1 MFHAWKVL
9 SMSVHLY
16 LYIFSIARWTIW
28 KCQLLN
34 DPSGEMM
41 ETYKQ
46 QSYCTR
52 QPLRMFP
59 RKNTTD
65 TEVLRSF
72 GTRLAKLSFFFFGLM
87 IRSVWHR
94 PSWNDVSRGHGYQK
108 KIILGSKT
116 MTFYLKFR
124 LKSFFRTMF
133 GDHSVSC
140 SSCFGHA
147 RAPFVRQVSS
157 DWCKWRWFLVYRLHS
172 VGICGPWVDGIL
184 GFSWSKGPGKR
195 YHLECWT
202 SDPCTEIAEC
212 WLSSGGAPS
221 TRPRGESR
229 KREIHFAEKE
239 VFGSPTTSS

>member
-52 QPLRMFP
+52 QPLHMFP
-59 RKNTTD
+59 WKNATD
-65 TEVLRSF
+65 AEVLRSF

-94 PSWNDVSRGHGYQK
+94 PSWNDVSGVGHRSTLTYLSTIPGYCRD
-108 KIILGSKT
+108 IA
-116 MTFYLKFR
+116 
-124 LKSFFRTMF
+124 
-133 GDHSVSC
+133 SVSPKNC
-140 SSCFGHA
+140 RHGTVFAEPSWHSSWTLCTCETLGQA
-147 RAPFVRQVSS
+147 KGR
-157 DWCKWRWFLVYRLHS
+157 
-172 VGICGPWVDGIL
+172 GPW
-184 GFSWSKGPGKR
+184 
-195 YHLECWT
+195 
-202 SDPCTEIAEC
+202 
-212 WLSSGGAPS
+212 
-221 TRPRGESR
+221 
-229 KREIHFAEKE
+229 
-239 VFGSPTTSS
+239 